1 MISNDNIVSVR
12 SDIIFECC
20 DCSIEVNIVNNYV
33 EVTATKVSNK
43 GYIIQ
48 ESIALDRG
56 SAYENITNFLNQQK
70 DIIKSLIEKL
80 NQKAEEHNGKV
91 INIGD

>member
-12 SDIIFECC
+12 SDIIFEYC

-56 SAYENITNFLNQQK
+56 TAYENFVNFLNQQK
-70 DIIKSLIEKL
+70 DIIKPLIKRL
-80 NQKAEEHNGKV
+80 NEKAEEHNGKV
-91 INIGD
+91 ISIEE